1 MSKKDKEAQPPEPSL
16 DAGLPETEPVETP
29 PVEPVPESP
38 DLSGPPTPEELA
50 ELRRKA
56 AEYDALYDKFQ
67 RAAADFQNS
76 RKRLQRLA
84 EEQSAFAIEEFAK
97 ELLRV
102 SDDLSR
108 AVNAAREH
116 QTVEAILDGLHLVEK
131 DLYEVMAR
139 HGITLIAIE
148 RGDPFDPEYHE
159 AVALKQTDDLEPNRI
174 AEEVRKGFLIHQ
186 RLLRAARVVVSA
198 PPAGQSDP
206 QASPEE

>member
-1 MSKKDKEAQPPEPSL
+1 MSNKDKDTHPPEPPP
-16 DAGLPETEPVETP
+16 DAGLAETEPVETSAA
-29 PVEPVPESP
+29 EST
-38 DLSGPPTPEELA
+38 DSFGPPTPEELA

-108 AVNAAREH
+108 AAAAAGEH

-131 DLYEVMAR
+131 DLYDVMAR
-139 HGITLIAIE
+139 HGITLIAVE
-148 RGDPFDPEYHE
+148 RGDPFDPAYHE
-159 AVALKQTDDLEPNRI
+159 AVSVRETDDLEPNRI

-186 RLLRAARVVVSA
+186 RLLRAAHVVVSA
-198 PPAGQSDP
+198 PPAGQSDA

>member
-1 MSKKDKEAQPPEPSL
+1 MSKDDKKPKRPEPSPG
-16 DAGLPETEPVETP
+16 AGLPETEPVETP
-29 PVEPVPESP
+29 APESS
-38 DLSGPPTPEELA
+38 DSSVPPAPEELT

-56 AEYDALYDKFQ
+56 AEYDALYEKFQ

-131 DLYEVMAR
+131 DLYDVMAR
-139 HGITLIAIE
+139 HGIALISVE

-159 AVALKQTDDLEPNRI
+159 AVAVRETGDLEPNRI

-186 RLLRAARVVVSA
+186 RLLRAARVVVTA
-198 PPAGQSDP
+198 PPAGQSDA
-206 QASPEE
+206 QASPQE